1 MTAAG
6 QVVQRKRAGE
16 PATGSS
22 TSASLLHRRRSML
35 GAVAVGVTC
44 AALIRKGAF
53 FLPDAWVFP
62 LLLAGVAIAYR
73 RRPSPGERRVLVALG
88 AFCLWW
94 AIASVAWGVSS
105 RAPLLIGSAVGFGAA
120 LVIGRSFDL
129 SQRAAIH
136 RNVVALGAVMAA
148 LGMAGIVYRAYP
160 YAMAHDGLWRVAG
173 TLTYANAAGLLLAMI
188 APLAIVLEGVHPA
201 TRRVAIFLIVA
212 GLIATESRGALFAFV
227 VVLPMLPRRCLREAL
242 WAGLLALFAG
252 VACIAAASG
261 GHAQPL
267 LALALVGL
275 AVIAGRGAP
284 ALRSRTSAAL
294 LLLVFAAAVALAT
307 HPSATSRLSTATL
320 ELRTTEWSA
329 AYRVAKAHPIAG
341 GGPEKNLPLNNRGAF
356 AYFAHNE
363 YLQIAAG
370 GGLVALA
377 LLGLAG
383 AAVVGVVDRR
393 TWQSEAATASL
404 LIFAVGGVFDFTWH
418 APALGIVAGWIA
430 ALAFRGDR

>member
-1 MTAAG
+1 MD
-6 QVVQRKRAGE
+6 QRKRAGE

-22 TSASLLHRRRSML
+22 TPASLLHRRRSTL
-35 GAVAVGVTC
+35 GAIAVGVTC
-44 AALIRKGAF
+44 AAFIRKGAF

-62 LLLAGVAIAYR
+62 LLLAGVAVAYR
-73 RRPSPGERRVLVALG
+73 RRPSPAERRVLVALG
-88 AFCLWW
+88 AFCAWW
-94 AIASVAWGVSS
+94 ALASVVWGVPS

-173 TLTYANAAGLLLAMI
+173 TLTYANAAGLLLAMV

-201 TRRVAIFLIVA
+201 TRRVAIFLIVT

-242 WAGLLALFAG
+242 WPGLLALFGG

-261 GHAQPL
+261 SHAQPL

-275 AVIAGRGAP
+275 AALAGRGAP
-284 ALRSRTSAAL
+284 GLRSRTSAAL
-294 LLLVFAAAVALAT
+294 LLLVFAAAVALVT

-329 AYRVAKAHPIAG
+329 AYRVARAHPIVG
-341 GGPEKNLPLNNRGAF
+341 GGPEKSLPLNNTGAF

-377 LLGLAG
+377 LLGMAG
-383 AAVVGVVDRR
+383 AAVLRGVDRR

-404 LIFAVGGVFDFTWH
+404 LVFAVGGVFDFTWH